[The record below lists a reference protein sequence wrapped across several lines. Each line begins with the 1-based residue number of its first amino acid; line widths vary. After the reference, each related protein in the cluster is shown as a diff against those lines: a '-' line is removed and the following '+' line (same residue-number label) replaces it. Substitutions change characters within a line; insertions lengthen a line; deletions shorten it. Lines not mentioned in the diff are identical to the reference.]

1 MQNTPSSSRA
11 NHFMGELDT
20 WMRQHANDNSEQLSR
35 LKRSLRIAR
44 SQELTPRQSQMLTMY
59 YDQKMSMPQIAEE
72 LGISASAV
80 SRTLSR
86 ARHTLYRCLRY
97 AL

>member
-1 MQNTPSSSRA
+1 MQNTPYSSRA

-20 WMRQHANDNSEQLSR
+20 WMRQYANDNSEQLSR

-72 LGISASAV
+72 LGISPSAV